1 MWLIK
6 KFNNL
11 KWRYKTFIGI
21 ELIVVGTALVVSLI
35 YSMILGKAIER
46 QFLKRIEATVKQFSN
61 SAIYGILLQDVN
73 QLNQLIESFYQDGFI
88 KYIAVYGADG
98 KLLSEKNLGI
108 LNGDEKKLGDLK
120 EDITYSEIST
130 RVGSVLDVQAKVY
143 RGSDFAG
150 YVRFGFSTDEI
161 NGVLSKANFVN
172 LGFVLFAVL
181 LGLGFGYFVISLF
194 VEPVEKIRYA
204 AELVSQGNVNVS
216 IDDKCIEREDE
227 IGNLARSFN
236 KMIENIKSAIDEIS
250 SQREISEKARIEAEE
265 ARIKIQEQQRYLE
278 SQMQKIF
285 DVIESVSNGDLT
297 KEAIAERDDE
307 VGALVKKLNKMINE
321 LRFLVKEIIDSSY
334 AVANSTSQ
342 ISSSTE
348 EMSAAVQDQARQIA
362 EIVSAIEE
370 MSRTI
375 IENANQAERVAKLA
389 YESSS
394 FATEGSKA
402 VVATIEQMHRLADV
416 VKNSSQSV
424 QILGKSSNQIGE
436 IIDVI
441 EDIADQ
447 TNLLA
452 LNAAIEAA
460 RAGEQGRG
468 FAVVADEVRK
478 LAERTMKATKEISKM
493 IKQIQNDTNE
503 VVKIM
508 ESGVKVAE
516 TGIQLADSANLAL
529 KQIVQ
534 NAGDVANLIS
544 EISRANKEQSRVSE
558 DISKAVESISSI
570 AEQTSAGVHQ
580 IAKAVEDLSK
590 LTEKLRQIVMR
601 FKIGQEIG
609 KENYVRFA
617 QIRGNGV

>member
-35 YSMILGKAIER
+35 YSMILGKAIEE
-46 QFLKRIEATVKQFSN
+46 QFLKRAEVTVKKFSN

-161 NGVLSKANFVN
+161 NGILSKAHFVN

-194 VEPVEKIRYA
+194 VEPVEKIRYV

-227 IGNLARSFN
+227 IGSLARSFN